1 MEDRFTM
8 QATTASKTADAVAA
22 ARATGDWD
30 ARPIFRDPL
39 AIRLT
44 SSAWRVALVFAP
56 LRALVTRF
64 YEWALG
70 GLLGLVQARSRYTEE
85 RLLFSGAR
93 QYVLLGAGLDSFAL
107 RLNPKTAQK
116 LRVFELDH
124 PATQRVKRERI
135 ARAGIELPAH
145 LRFVPIDFERERI
158 EDALARGGFDA
169 KEPALFAWLGVIPY
183 LSDDAIDAVW
193 KSVSEVAAP
202 GSEIVFDYI
211 VEDAFV
217 PGTPLF
223 REGERQRSF
232 AARRGEPLIT
242 GLDPKK
248 LAKRLQ
254 KNGLRLV
261 EDLSPEE
268 TERRFRPEGGRPCS
282 KNFRIARARVA
293 KEAA

>member
-1 MEDRFTM
+1 M
-8 QATTASKTADAVAA
+8 QDTTASKTADAVAA

-30 ARPIFRDPL
+30 AKPIFRDPL

-44 SSAWRVALVFAP
+44 STGWRVALGFAP
-56 LRALVTRF
+56 FRALVTGF

-85 RLLFSGAR
+85 RLAASGAR
-93 QYVLLGAGLDSFAL
+93 QYVLLGAGFDSFAL
-107 RLNPKTAQK
+107 RCTETDKK
-116 LRVFELDH
+116 VRVFELDH
-124 PATQRVKRERI
+124 PATQRVKRDRI
-135 ARAGIELPAH
+135 AQAGIELPAH
-145 LRFVPIDFERERI
+145 LRFVPIDFEKERI
-158 EDALARGGFDA
+158 EDALDRGGFNA
-169 KEPALFAWLGVIPY
+169 ETPALFAWLGVIPY
-183 LSDDAIDAVW
+183 LTDDAIDAVW
-193 KSVSEVAAP
+193 RSVAEVAAP

-211 VEDAFV
+211 VKDAFV
-217 PGTPLF
+217 PGSELYAHA
-223 REGERQRSF
+223 ERQRSF

-248 LAKRLQ
+248 LASRLATA
-254 KNGLRLV
+254 GLVLV

-268 TERRFRPEGGRPCS
+268 TERRYRPEGGRPCS